1 MAGSNT
7 CSHEVHRVRPRD
19 QFEYFL
25 DAARCAGGRRVSSLG
40 KGLANAPGSV
50 RLVLAGDWCLQYSEG
65 NISWYV
71 RVNVEVFR
79 KDSGHLS
86 VVMYKSLI
94 GPSPSFRVSLQ
105 PRRGLTGQ

>member
-1 MAGSNT
+1 VAGSNA
-7 CSHEVHRVRPRD
+7 CSHEVDQSGRVHLRD
-19 QFEYFL
+19 PFEYFL

-40 KGLANAPGSV
+40 QGLANVPGSV
-50 RLVLAGDWCLQYSEG
+50 GLVLAGDCCLQYSEG
-65 NISWYV
+65 
-71 RVNVEVFR
+71 VNVEVFR

-86 VVMYKSLI
+86 VVMYRSLI